1 MPAHAR
7 NRRDAGIDPLAG
19 TRGARATNRL
29 ETRHRMESFTQ
40 PTAVVVW
47 VLLTACL
54 LVPVGIAVTVFPEL
68 IKL

>member
-1 MPAHAR
+1 
-7 NRRDAGIDPLAG
+7 
-19 TRGARATNRL
+19 
-29 ETRHRMESFTQ
+29 MESFTQ